1 MMRRNIGLVLAGL
14 GAFLIVLAV
23 VLPTWIVAQVVK
35 FPLNEYQSATLA
47 ASDAS
52 YFSAKSLTEK
62 TGVNLQAT
70 YTIKGDGKAGTSST
84 AVWDEYSYVYD
95 KTNHYAVQQMARRFA
110 FDRKTGQLTMC
121 CGANVNGDSSVQQ
134 RGLVGYVFPFG
145 TKKQTY
151 QVFDTTLNKPV
162 PFTYKGTATVG
173 GIKTYKFVEDV
184 PPTKIGFS
192 PLSSTQPEY
201 YQIHLTYWVDPVT
214 GALLNVNEDQKIFLQ
229 DPATGA
235 QTTVLFGGDL
245 QATPAS
251 VKQIVKL
258 DSDGRNKLS
267 LLGTILPI
275 VLGILGAAA
284 LIAGIVLARKPREEE
299 ALAAPES
306 AVDAAETPAAP
317 APWERDDASADVIPG
332 LETEEKEPEK
342 KPAE

>member
-23 VLPTWIVAQVVK
+23 VLPTWIVGQVVK

-95 KTNHYAVQQMARRFA
+95 MTNHYAVQQMARRFA

-151 QVFDTTLNKPV
+151 QVFDITLNKPV
-162 PFTYKGTATVG
+162 PFPYAGTADVR
-173 GIKTYKFVEDV
+173 GITTYKFTEDV
-184 PPTKIGFS
+184 APTQVA
-192 PLSSTQPEY
+192 TQTVPGSLVGMSAASVTLPEFY
-201 YQIHLTYWVDPVT
+201 EIHLTYYVDPVT
-214 GALLNVNEDQKIFLQ
+214 GALVNVQEHQTMSLHN
-229 DPATGA
+229 PSTGA
-235 QTTVLFGGDL
+235 QALLLFDANL
-245 QATPAS
+245 KVTPSALS
-251 VKQIVKL
+251 TIVKL
-258 DSDGRNKLS
+258 DTDGRSKLT
-267 LLGTILPI
+267 LLKVILPLA
-275 VLGILGAAA
+275 LGIVGIIA
-284 LIAGIVLARKPREEE
+284 LVTGLILSRRRHPDMDEEFTE
-299 ALAAPES
+299 MSRAYTSPE
-306 AVDAAETPAAP
+306 T
-317 APWERDDASADVIPG
+317 
-332 LETEEKEPEK
+332 T
-342 KPAE
+342 